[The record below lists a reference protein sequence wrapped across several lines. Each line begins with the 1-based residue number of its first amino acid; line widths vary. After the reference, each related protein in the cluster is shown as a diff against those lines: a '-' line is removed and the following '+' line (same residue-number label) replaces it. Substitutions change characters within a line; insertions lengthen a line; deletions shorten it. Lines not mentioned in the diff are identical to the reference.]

1 MKISFMRRLVS
12 FHSHCA
18 KAICDSKFPN
28 VGNVGGGFSSIPAY
42 GLHAYTLSLSCVAND
57 VYLSVTR
64 GKEEEACLCPRSL
77 SIQNQIAQ
85 LNL

>member
-1 MKISFMRRLVS
+1 M
-12 FHSHCA
+12 
-18 KAICDSKFPN
+18 
-28 VGNVGGGFSSIPAY
+28 GGRFSSTPAH
-42 GLHAYTLSLSCVAND
+42 GPHAYTLSLSCVAND

-85 LNL
+85 LQPLVFLNGLVCIDVKGL